1 MSACGTTSRDNARY
15 VLLVKTTNRSDR
27 YIFVLITMDTHA
39 TAAQTIE
46 RYDERWAIEVSYE
59 DAKQITGVG
68 QARNR
73 VPKAVERTVPFG
85 SPRSQSRSIRRRS
98 WRSCGVIWT
107 SRSAGCRTRCAATGS
122 AGSRSRSARGDVWI
136 RVPRLDKPEPATLQA
151 LKREIVSRWG
161 VIDLLDVLT

>member
-73 VPKAVERTVPFG
+73 VPKAVERTVPLG
-85 SPRSQSRSIRRRS
+85 SLCQTIAITWYALHGRADQDFNHPRQNSPWYSQKRFPSYQDMLSSLRRA
-98 WRSCGVIWT
+98 VI
-107 SRSAGCRTRCAATGS
+107 AAQYS
-122 AGSRSRSARGDVWI
+122 QF
-136 RVPRLDKPEPATLQA
+136 PPATRPSN
-151 LKREIVSRWG
+151 KSR
-161 VIDLLDVLT
+161 IPHQRSTPLPDNPET